1 MLIMKQLILPLLLL
15 LFLSACTATRID
27 YGPNQEYSGRE
38 WAEKQTEW
46 MENYLKPSR
55 DQRRR
60 LKDLNWEY
68 VRRLDREFR
77 QADTQFERIQVVRRI
92 DFEKD
97 QELRQILTVDQ
108 YEMYMDN
115 KADLYELYRQN

>member
-1 MLIMKQLILPLLLL
+1 MKQLILPLLLL
-15 LFLSACTATRID
+15 FLLSACTSTRID
-27 YGPNQEYSGRE
+27 YGPNQEYDGRE
-38 WAEKQTEW
+38 WAEKQSEW

-60 LKDLNWEY
+60 LEDLNWEY

-92 DFEKD
+92 DFEKE

-108 YEMYMDN
+108 YEVYMDN
-115 KADLYELYRQN
+115 KADLYELYRQD